1 MSIEAARKLV
11 EVLDINTVEHAF
23 GKPFLR
29 EDYKTSPIDAQNFRQ
44 IKAAEEKGR
53 IAFVDGGNQEILHAP
68 NFSVQINRV
77 YYNIFS
83 GCTRENPK
91 KLPTC
96 IEFFSATY
104 SDFHDDKLFFKT
116 LIFPLRDEYR
126 PYTPDEK
133 DICFNSSDRTMMIGL
148 QRADISRVASVARR
162 FAEWE
167 FASHVVKKE
176 LEEENMLVVD
186 GTLQAPYT
194 NEPKYVEKIQRQVM
208 HKKVHFVGLSK
219 TCELHT
225 TTGLSL
231 VGAIRKLAADN
242 GISGIWYHPIASISS
257 PDHKAIVLMVKL
269 HPNAERI
276 FRFEIFS
283 KDPDINGQIPERTL
297 GQLSDNSSDIS
308 FPGYPYGLI
317 DADMFARVRED
328 EVEGYQLLLLSE
340 ISKQGKWE
348 KFARHI
354 QASDAHD
361 VLNML
366 AR

>member
-11 EVLDINTVEHAF
+11 EVLDINTMEESF

-29 EDYKTSPIDAQNFRQ
+29 QDYKTVLIDAKNFRQ
-44 IKAAEEKGR
+44 IEAAKEKGR

-77 YYNIFS
+77 YYNIFN
-83 GCTRENPK
+83 GCARENPK
-91 KLPTC
+91 LLPR

-126 PYTPDEK
+126 AYMPDEK
-133 DICFNSSDRTMMIGL
+133 DICFDSSDRTMMIGL

-167 FASHVVKKE
+167 LASHVVKEE
-176 LEEENMLVVD
+176 LGEENMLVVD

-194 NEPKYVEKIQRQVM
+194 NEPMYVEKIQRYAV

-219 TCELHT
+219 TCELYT

-231 VGAIRKLAADN
+231 VGAIRKLATDN
-242 GISGIWYHPIASISS
+242 GMSGMWYYPVASISS
-257 PDHKAIVLMVKL
+257 PDHKARMLMVKL
-269 HPNAERI
+269 HPSSERI

-283 KDPDINGQIPERTL
+283 KDPGINGEILERVL
-297 GQLSDNSSDIS
+297 KCLSHNSCDIS

-317 DADMFARVRED
+317 DADLFARVRED
-328 EVEGYQLLLLSE
+328 EVERYQLLLLSE

-361 VLNML
+361 ILNML
-366 AR
+366 VR

>member
-1 MSIEAARKLV
+1 MSVEAARKLV
-11 EVLDINTVEHAF
+11 EILDINTVERSL

-29 EDYKTSPIDAQNFRQ
+29 QDYKTLPIVAENFRR
-44 IKAAEEKGR
+44 IKTSEKKGR

-77 YYNIFS
+77 YYNIFN
-83 GCTRENPK
+83 GCTRENAK
-91 KLPTC
+91 KLPTRV
-96 IEFFSATY
+96 EFFSATY
-104 SDFHDDKLFFKT
+104 SDFQNDKLFFKT
-116 LIFPLRDEYR
+116 LIFPLRDEYKTYM
-126 PYTPDEK
+126 PNEK
-133 DICFNSSDRTMMIGL
+133 DLCFDSSDRTMMIGL

-162 FAEWE
+162 FAEWK
-167 FASHVVKKE
+167 FASHVMKEE

-194 NEPKYVEKIQRQVM
+194 NEPKYVEKIQRLAL
-208 HKKVHFVGLSK
+208 HKNVHFAGLSK

-231 VGAIRKLAADN
+231 AGAVRKLASEN
-242 GISGIWYHPIASISS
+242 SVSGIWYYLVASISS
-257 PDHKAIVLMVKL
+257 PDHKAILLMVKL

-283 KDPDINGQIPERTL
+283 EDPDINGEIPERAL
-297 GQLSDNSSDIS
+297 EWLSYNSSDIS

-354 QASDAHD
+354 QASDTHD
-361 VLNML
+361 ILNML
-366 AR
+366 MR

>member
-11 EVLDINTVEHAF
+11 EVLDINTTERLF

-29 EDYKTSPIDAQNFRQ
+29 QDYKTFPIDAKNFKR
-44 IKAAEEKGR
+44 IKTIKEKGR

-77 YYNIFS
+77 YYNIFN
-83 GCTRENPK
+83 GTARENPK
-91 KLPTC
+91 GLPSR

-104 SDFHDDKLFFKT
+104 SDFHNDKLFFKT
-116 LIFPLRDEYR
+116 LIFPLRDEYY
-126 PYTPDEK
+126 PYMPNEK
-133 DICFNSSDRTMMIGL
+133 DLCFDSSDRTMMIGM

-167 FASHVVKKE
+167 FASHVVKEE

-194 NEPKYVEKIQRQVM
+194 NEPKYVEKIQKQAL

-231 VGAIRKLAADN
+231 VGAIRKLAVDN
-242 GISGIWYHPIASISS
+242 GVSGIWYYPIASISS
-257 PDHKAIVLMVKL
+257 PDHKATLLMVKL
-269 HPNAERI
+269 QPNAERI

-283 KDPDINGQIPERTL
+283 KDPDINGEIPERAL
-297 GQLSDNSSDIS
+297 EWLSYNSSDIS

-366 AR
+366 MR